1 MTDDATLN
9 GSAVIESLRRDCDL
23 PAAVPDEVIQTAI
36 HEAGHAVTAW
46 ALGMPVRT
54 LFILLDGTGGQ
65 CMSGDTG
72 HSYFDPARLRS
83 EMVFVAA
90 GTEAQSL
97 LGASSGQ
104 CFSEQDEHRLVRCA
118 QELHGLFNP
127 RGMLEQIC
135 DSRQQ
140 ARAIVIN
147 QWSRIMRAARVA
159 LVSYRDFKTL
169 FSETDSATSDN
180 QSHPSSDVAAIA

>member
-1 MTDDATLN
+1 MTDDATIN

-90 GTEAQSL
+90 GTEPKVFLARHPDS
-97 LGASSGQ
+97 ASANKTNTGWFAVHRN
-104 CFSEQDEHRLVRCA
+104 CMAFST
-118 QELHGLFNP
+118 QEACWNRFAIH
-127 RGMLEQIC
+127 
-135 DSRQQ
+135 DSRPV
-140 ARAIVIN
+140 R
-147 QWSRIMRAARVA
+147 S
-159 LVSYRDFKTL
+159 
-169 FSETDSATSDN
+169 
-180 QSHPSSDVAAIA
+180 

>member
-1 MTDDATLN
+1 MTDDATIN

-104 CFSEQDEHRLVRCA
+104 CFRRTPAGSLCTGIAWPFQPKRHVGTDLRFTTA
-118 QELHGLFNP
+118 GP
-127 RGMLEQIC
+127 C
-135 DSRQQ
+135 D
-140 ARAIVIN
+140 
-147 QWSRIMRAARVA
+147 
-159 LVSYRDFKTL
+159 RD
-169 FSETDSATSDN
+169 
-180 QSHPSSDVAAIA
+180 